1 LPRIATMEAGFYY
14 PEEVIHVPNPLSRS
28 AEEGDP
34 ITAMGYDELYQALYV
49 SVPSQ
54 SMDGF
59 HRHRR
64 AHKYHRASLLLAL
77 SSPDDDEGSVIPGGG
92 SGSGT
97 MLYSSVAGHP
107 EAPASVLIS
116 AYETIYG
123 VSLSSTPSPAA
134 SSSAGAAGA
143 PIQSRTAAATRP
155 YHVPSHAY
163 RPPYGTTNPALP
175 APAPYGT
182 NSNKKPFQVGITSV
196 LPMHGCCATVSLSGV
211 RLHQAGGFMEAD
223 ARISGML
230 CGTLHPTHH
239 SQSYQGMDA
248 ATASPPTTHIT
259 VGGLAL
265 ESSSSSQQGRR
276 SAAWDRPP
284 RPQHVQCLDVWEG
297 LRPVASYGIAD
308 AGRSPKEVRT
318 DVAVTALAGIPNN
331 GTLVAGGTDGTVRL
345 LDSRLRE
352 VAKIK
357 SHMGGVVNVAA
368 SDDGMLIATTGYGSR
383 GSSSAAATAA
393 WGVVNPLYSFPD
405 PSVLIY
411 DIRYVRRS
419 LRLFGRLCIVP
430 SLCAGLDMIESLKRV
445 FLQVQL
451 GRGGV
456 PHPFAGARGGPR
468 FLSFIPNMEG
478 HPVNRLAVAR
488 YEKKNAILV
497 EAERHNLNIVPFFH
511 PQRTG
516 RRRPADY
523 HGVPRNAGESVG
535 FHPAA
540 AGARGQHHLHVPVR
554 GQAGVGDV
562 PRHGAAVPPV
572 GVRR

>member
-1 LPRIATMEAGFYY
+1 METGFYY

-64 AHKYHRASLLLAL
+64 AHKDHRASLLLAL
-77 SSPDDDEGSVIPGGG
+77 SSPDDEEDSVIPGGG
-92 SGSGT
+92 GGGGT

-123 VSLSSTPSPAA
+123 VSLSSAPSPAA
-134 SSSAGAAGA
+134 SSSSAGAAGV
-143 PIQSRTAAATRP
+143 PIQSRAAAATRP

-175 APAPYGT
+175 GPAPYGT
-182 NSNKKPFQVGITSV
+182 NNEKPFQVGITSV

-223 ARISGML
+223 AHLSGML

-248 ATASPPTTHIT
+248 AAVAASSPPTHIT

-265 ESSSSSQQGRR
+265 ELSSSAQRDRR

-308 AGRSPKEVRT
+308 AGRSSTKEVRT

-352 VAKIK
+352 VAKVR

-419 LRLFGRLCIVP
+419 LRLFGRLRIVP
-430 SLCAGLDMIESLKRV
+430 SLCEELGNNSLTRKL
-445 FLQVQL
+445 F
-451 GRGGV
+451 
-456 PHPFAGARGGPR
+456 
-468 FLSFIPNMEG
+468 S
-478 HPVNRLAVAR
+478 
-488 YEKKNAILV
+488 
-497 EAERHNLNIVPFFH
+497 
-511 PQRTG
+511 
-516 RRRPADY
+516 
-523 HGVPRNAGESVG
+523 
-535 FHPAA
+535 
-540 AGARGQHHLHVPVR
+540 
-554 GQAGVGDV
+554 
-562 PRHGAAVPPV
+562 
-572 GVRR
+572 

>member
-1 LPRIATMEAGFYY
+1 METGFYY

-34 ITAMGYDELYQALYV
+34 ITAMGYDALYQALYV

-64 AHKYHRASLLLAL
+64 AHKDHRASLLLAL
-77 SSPDDDEGSVIPGGG
+77 SCTDDDEGSVIPGGG
-92 SGSGT
+92 GGGGGGT

-134 SSSAGAAGA
+134 SSSAAGGSGV
-143 PIQSRTAAATRP
+143 PIQTRPAAAAATRP

-175 APAPYGT
+175 AQAPYGT
-182 NSNKKPFQVGITSV
+182 NSNEKPFQVGITSV
-196 LPMHGCCATVSLSGV
+196 MPMHGCCATVSLSGV

-223 ARISGML
+223 AHLSGML
-230 CGTLHPTHH
+230 CGTIHPTHN
-239 SQSYQGMDA
+239 SQSYQGMDD
-248 ATASPPTTHIT
+248 ATASSPPTHIT

-265 ESSSSSQQGRR
+265 ESSSSQRDRR
-276 SAAWDRPP
+276 STAWDRLP

-308 AGRSPKEVRT
+308 AGRSSTKEVRT

-331 GTLVAGGTDGTVRL
+331 GTIVAGGTDGTVRL

-357 SHMGGVVNVAA
+357 SHMGGVVHVAA

-411 DIRYVRRS
+411 DIRYVRRC
-419 LRLFGRLCIVP
+419 LRWL
-430 SLCAGLDMIESLKRV
+430 
-445 FLQVQL
+445 
-451 GRGGV
+451 
-456 PHPFAGARGGPR
+456 
-468 FLSFIPNMEG
+468 
-478 HPVNRLAVAR
+478 
-488 YEKKNAILV
+488 
-497 EAERHNLNIVPFFH
+497 
-511 PQRTG
+511 
-516 RRRPADY
+516 
-523 HGVPRNAGESVG
+523 
-535 FHPAA
+535 
-540 AGARGQHHLHVPVR
+540 
-554 GQAGVGDV
+554 
-562 PRHGAAVPPV
+562 
-572 GVRR
+572 